1 MIRTSR
7 YAFQRHGP
15 KRLEVRIAVKPLA
28 GTWDEV
34 VVRMDA
40 VEVGR
45 TNYQALR
52 EGVEFKLFDHSV
64 LRMWLEFAPSGPPT
78 LNITRNGHPLPG
90 SGGDPLLKLHAMV
103 VVLWIFSGLHL
114 LIESLFMIP
123 EDLREHLP
131 VRRNCLSATVS
142 AIVILLGILAWRRS
156 VAALVAMCVL
166 FFGHV
171 IVWLGLHFHPIIA
184 LQILTPMIIGGW
196 LALRAIHAAI
206 ELKTL
211 RQPIRRPPEHAA

>member
-1 MIRTSR
+1 MIRTR
-7 YAFQRHGP
+7 RFAFQRHGP
-15 KRLEVRIAVKPLA
+15 KRLDVRISVNPWA

-52 EGVEFKLFDHSV
+52 EGVDLKLFDHSV

-90 SGGDPLLKLHAMV
+90 SGGDPQLTLHAMV
-103 VVLWIFSGLHL
+103 TVLWIFSGLHI
-114 LIESLFMIP
+114 LIESVFMIP
-123 EDLREHLP
+123 ADLHEHLS

-142 AIVILLGILAWRRS
+142 AIVILLGIAAWRRS
-156 VAALVAMCVL
+156 VPALVAMCAL

-184 LQILTPMIIGGW
+184 LQLLTPMIMGGW
-196 LALRAIHAAI
+196 LALRAIRSAI

-211 RQPIRRPPEHAA
+211 RLPIRHPSEHAA